1 MQLRDHP
8 LMSYHGTRNWP
19 PVWVWI
25 DGREEKCAKGEV
37 GILRS
42 VFLSK
47 LQRADRCFLMIFYE
61 GSSYLGCLLFDD
73 GMFCRQITKLLQGC
87 CNRSIA
93 EIGRLNLSHMF

>member
-8 LMSYHGTRNWP
+8 LMSYHGNRNWP
-19 PVWVWI
+19 PAWVWI
-25 DGREEKCAKGEV
+25 DGQKEKRPKDEV

-42 VFLSK
+42 VFFSK
-47 LQRADRCFLMIFYE
+47 MQRADRCFLLIYYE
-61 GSSYLGCLLFDD
+61 ESSYLGCLLFDE

-93 EIGRLNLSHMF
+93 EIGSLDLSHTF